1 MHSRRHTVC
10 TESYANVAEIILDKR
25 IETVTTV
32 YGIQTKSETGTSG
45 EMQIAQHSCEEGPPD
60 MLE

>member
-1 MHSRRHTVC
+1 MC

>member
-1 MHSRRHTVC
+1 
-10 TESYANVAEIILDKR
+10 VAEIILDKQDKT
-25 IETVTTV
+25 IYTV

-45 EMQIAQHSCEEGPPD
+45 EMQIAQHACEEGPPD